1 MMNNCFLNFD
11 NIEQYNTKR
20 IVKPGDVICVKRKI
34 GYYHYG
40 IYESNKKV
48 IHFANIDD
56 KWEKKTAVIHETTLS
71 NFIKN
76 SDTFF
81 VCVFGEEYSEQRYML
96 EGEISNS
103 MRGIIG
109 TPNYNY
115 NPIEAF
121 ISFIKDIKKL
131 INKFKYHLYS
141 PEETIQRARSMIGK
155 SFYNIC
161 FNNCEHFAIWCK
173 TGIHES
179 SQVNEVLEYISKIK
193 IPVESFN

>member
-40 IYESNKKV
+40 IYEGNKKV

-76 SDTFF
+76 SD
-81 VCVFGEEYSEQRYML
+81 SEQRYML

>member
-1 MMNNCFLNFD
+1 M
-11 NIEQYNTKR
+11 
-20 IVKPGDVICVKRKI
+20 
-34 GYYHYG
+34 
-40 IYESNKKV
+40 
-48 IHFANIDD
+48 
-56 KWEKKTAVIHETTLS
+56 
-71 NFIKN
+71 
-76 SDTFF
+76 
-81 VCVFGEEYSEQRYML
+81 CVFGEEYSEQRYML
-96 EGEISNS
+96 KGEISNS